1 MLRGIQFMKSPVTM
15 VTGVGGP
22 AGQAVSQYFQ
32 QNGIAVLC
40 ADMRPLEGLQNFRL
54 LPPASD
60 DQFVGALDQLLDE
73 AEIGLLVPT
82 VTEELPKVAEH
93 REPIRR
99 KDCAL
104 FVSPAHAVR
113 VANDKWETARLLMEH
128 GVPVPA
134 SYCGNS
140 KAELLDSIPFPML
153 SKPRFGRGG
162 RGIAIHESADD
173 VPEFLSTDRVYQEFL
188 PAEEYDVNLF
198 AEPGGATLTSV
209 VLEKTE
215 LKDGLVGNALTVER
229 VDDREV
235 AELAAAAVRALSLEG
250 PIDVDVRRGGDGRPF
265 ILEINARVGA
275 NVRAAEEILI
285 AMIASWRAR
294 Q

>member
-1 MLRGIQFMKSPVTM
+1 M

-22 AGQAVSQYFQ
+22 AGRAVSQYFQ

-40 ADMRPLEGLQNFRL
+40 ADMRPLDGPTNFRV

-60 DQFVGALDQLLDE
+60 EKFVGALDQLLDE

-99 KDCAL
+99 RDCAL
-104 FVSPAHAVR
+104 FVSPAQSVR
-113 VANDKWETARLLMEH
+113 VANDKWETARVLMEH
-128 GVPVPA
+128 GVPVPL
-134 SYCGNS
+134 SYCGHS
-140 KAELLDSIPFPML
+140 RAELLETISCPIL

-162 RGIAIHESADD
+162 RGIVIHKDTDD
-173 VPEFLSTDRVYQEFL
+173 LPKCLSMDRVYQEFL

-198 AEPGGATLTSV
+198 AEPGGRTAASV
-209 VLEKTE
+209 VLKKTA
-215 LKDGLVGNALTVER
+215 LRDGLVGNALSVER
-229 VDDREV
+229 VDEPDV
-235 AELAAAAVRALSLEG
+235 ADLAEAAARVLSLEG

-275 NVRAAEEILI
+275 NVRAAEEVLI
-285 AMIASWRAR
+285 AMIASWRG
-294 Q
+294 QQ

>member
-1 MLRGIQFMKSPVTM
+1 
-15 VTGVGGP
+15 
-22 AGQAVSQYFQ
+22 
-32 QNGIAVLC
+32 
-40 ADMRPLEGLQNFRL
+40 
-54 LPPASD
+54 
-60 DQFVGALDQLLDE
+60 
-73 AEIGLLVPT
+73 
-82 VTEELPKVAEH
+82 
-93 REPIRR
+93 
-99 KDCAL
+99 
-104 FVSPAHAVR
+104 
-113 VANDKWETARLLMEH
+113 
-128 GVPVPA
+128 
-134 SYCGNS
+134 
-140 KAELLDSIPFPML
+140 
-153 SKPRFGRGG
+153 
-162 RGIAIHESADD
+162 
-173 VPEFLSTDRVYQEFL
+173 
-188 PAEEYDVNLF
+188 
-198 AEPGGATLTSV
+198 V